1 MTDVCW
7 SDLCDSG
14 DEDDEDYDPF
24 KDISQPEGQEDS
36 DSESFEA
43 LRHLLSPKKPRRAK
57 GAQGG
62 AAGGSGAGAS
72 SDHSPIAQAHWHT
85 RQHGKLPDDVW
96 LQTDSLLEKAEMA
109 LDPLSPGAQ
118 SDSFQNEMLANCT
131 NPEYLRLLA
140 VARGEREPEEED
152 DEEDAD
158 FVPEEEDDGEGAA
171 HRKDDESGAQLSVSN
186 AELSAL
192 IADNRG
198 RGNGGVSRDSEVPGG
213 NSPSRRARPSES
225 GAVQQSVAEEVQKQ
239 ARPQR
244 RRRDKRKRDPGS
256 VVRVLPFPDVNG
268 LMPSA
273 SSASGFSREQCI
285 QLQGQLREYL
295 QLSLQQYVVNCCSPD
310 KNVPQRAEDIKNL
323 HQGIA
328 EMYQHWEV
336 SREYGQM
343 QSKALEYLAQFRVGR
358 TSGGKSAVQIVEQSR
373 FTFFDVPGI
382 SLVPSLLEEVSKQ
395 CSSQPGIPEAGSI
408 ASGQARN
415 ESAEGGKGNCGQ
427 AGSKSD
433 AAERAH
439 EKSVRILE
447 MFRQHFDDS
456 LIHPAPGAV
465 AREGGSATSCGG
477 AVQFTKAED
486 ALLLIG
492 LKRFGCE
499 SGSWERIRAHVLPT
513 KQTNDIRARYK
524 RLIGRY
530 EEGNDVKSWKLSL
543 ATDLSSEET
552 ELLQKGVKYF
562 GTRFD
567 LISEKVLTERSEAE
581 LKRAYDK
588 LISKHTRFC
597 KRAPQYSASNE
608 GCGDDGDDGSRGG
621 ASTTMARGGK
631 RRTARKKKGFHS
643 DLLADRS
650 PSAGKR
656 RRLGA
661 TEPSRHSLMA
671 FVSADESPDEAGA
684 AGEDEDYECEVW
696 CTRYLSVSDYNCG
709 VVRRACSLSNFES
722 HLLTLVP

>member
-1 MTDVCW
+1 
-7 SDLCDSG
+7 
-14 DEDDEDYDPF
+14 
-24 KDISQPEGQEDS
+24 
-36 DSESFEA
+36 
-43 LRHLLSPKKPRRAK
+43 
-57 GAQGG
+57 
-62 AAGGSGAGAS
+62 
-72 SDHSPIAQAHWHT
+72 
-85 RQHGKLPDDVW
+85 
-96 LQTDSLLEKAEMA
+96 
-109 LDPLSPGAQ
+109 
-118 SDSFQNEMLANCT
+118 
-131 NPEYLRLLA
+131 
-140 VARGEREPEEED
+140 
-152 DEEDAD
+152 
-158 FVPEEEDDGEGAA
+158 
-171 HRKDDESGAQLSVSN
+171 
-186 AELSAL
+186 
-192 IADNRG
+192 
-198 RGNGGVSRDSEVPGG
+198 
-213 NSPSRRARPSES
+213 
-225 GAVQQSVAEEVQKQ
+225 
-239 ARPQR
+239 
-244 RRRDKRKRDPGS
+244 
-256 VVRVLPFPDVNG
+256 
-268 LMPSA
+268 MPSA

-310 KNVPQRAEDIKNL
+310 KDVQQRAEDIKSL

-358 TSGGKSAVQIVEQSR
+358 TPGGKSAVQIVEQSR

-395 CSSQPGIPEAGSI
+395 CSSQPEIPETGSG
-408 ASGQARN
+408 ASGLARN
-415 ESAEGGKGNCGQ
+415 ESAEGGKGNCGH

-439 EKSVRILE
+439 EKSTRILG

-465 AREGGSATSCGG
+465 AREEDGATSCGG
-477 AVQFTKAED
+477 TVQFTKAED

-530 EEGNDVKSWKLSL
+530 EEVNDVKSWKLSL

-552 ELLQKGVKYF
+552 ELLHKGVKYF

-567 LISEKVLTERSEAE
+567 LIAEKVLTDRSEAE

-597 KRAPQYSASNE
+597 KRAPQHSASNE
-608 GCGDDGDDGSRGG
+608 GCGDDGDDGNRGG

-661 TEPSRHSLMA
+661 SATEPSRRSLMDFA
-671 FVSADESPDEAGA
+671 SAEESPDGAGA
-684 AGEDEDYECEVW
+684 SGEDDNYECEVW
-696 CTRYLSVSDYNCG
+696 YTRYLSVSDYNRAICG
-709 VVRRACSLSNFES
+709 AVRRACSLSNFEN
-722 HLLTLVP
+722 HLLTRVP